1 MKNLKRLVSILLSCA
16 LSLTL
21 VFPAYAAV
29 EDTGFADVDAG
40 DWYADAVIYCREN
53 DLMGGTG
60 DAVFSP
66 HTSMSRAMLVTVLY
80 RLAGSPAVSGTDSF
94 TDTADNQWY
103 SDAVLWAVQNEIING
118 YGDGL
123 FGTNDPT
130 TREQIAAI
138 LWRYS
143 DNPAA
148 EAGIDFADEDNIAA
162 WADTAVDW
170 ARNNGY
176 VDGEEGNR
184 FAPGDTAT
192 RAQVA
197 AILMRYDRDNQSA
210 EPEPAPDPAEAPDIL
225 VAYFSCTG
233 NTENIANHLYSI
245 LDADL
250 YEIIP
255 EVPYTDADLNY
266 GDSDSRTSV
275 EMNDPNARPA
285 IAGSGENM
293 DDYEIVFLGYPIWWG
308 SAPRIISTFLES
320 YDFSGKTIIPFCTSG
335 SSGIGSSAS
344 DLEALTDGAVW
355 LDGQRFSGDASEAVV
370 ESWVNGLGLEL
381 DAAA

>member
-1 MKNLKRLVSILLSCA
+1 MKNVKRLVSILLSCV

-21 VFPAYAAV
+21 VSPAYAAV

-40 DWYADAVIYCREN
+40 DWYADAVVYCREN
-53 DLMGGTG
+53 DLMGGTD

-66 HTSMSRAMLVTVLY
+66 HTSMSRAMLATVLY
-80 RLAGSPAVSGTDSF
+80 RLADRPAVTGTDDF

-103 SDAVLWAVQNEIING
+103 SDAVLWAVQNGIING

-123 FGTNDPT
+123 FGTDDPV

-138 LWRYS
+138 LWRYADS
-143 DNPAA
+143 PAA
-148 EAGIDFADEDNIAA
+148 EAGADFADEGDIAA

-176 VDGEEGNR
+176 INGEDDNR
-184 FAPGDTAT
+184 FAPGNTAT

-197 AILMRYDRDNQSA
+197 AILMRYDQNNQDA
-210 EPEPAPDPAEAPDIL
+210 EPAPAPDPAESPDIL

-233 NTENIANHLYSI
+233 NTENIANHLRSI

-250 YEIIP
+250 YEITP

-275 EMNDPNARPA
+275 EMNDPSARPA
-285 IAGSGENM
+285 IAGSVENM

-355 LDGQRFSGDASEAVV
+355 LDGQRFSGNASEATV

-381 DAAA
+381 GAAA